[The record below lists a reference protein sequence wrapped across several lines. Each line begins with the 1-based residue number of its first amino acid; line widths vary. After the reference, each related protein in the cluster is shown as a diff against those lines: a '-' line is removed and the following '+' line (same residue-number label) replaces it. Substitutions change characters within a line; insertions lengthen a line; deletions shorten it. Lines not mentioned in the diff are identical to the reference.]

1 LRKVAPFGARITPG
15 VFAPNPIDELRKW
28 IDDDASA

>member
-15 VFAPNPIDELRKW
+15 VLAPNPIDELRKW
-28 IDDDASA
+28 IDAAATA